1 MLFEV
6 VAQVLLFN
14 CNVGK
19 SLGMMSVEKVQLES
33 TLMAK
38 IDFTMAKSISN
49 RFYNGKIDFR
59 MPKSIFAGKV
69 ENQFKFFNMCVTV

>member
-33 TLMAK
+33 TLMMAK
-38 IDFTMAKSISN
+38 IDFTMAKSILQWLN
-49 RFYNGKIDFR
+49 PFQDAKIDF
-59 MPKSIFAGKV
+59 
-69 ENQFKFFNMCVTV
+69 CW

>member
-6 VAQVLLFN
+6 VAQVFLFN

-19 SLGMMSVEKVQLES
+19 SLGMMSVEKVELES
-33 TLMAK
+33 TLMMAK
-38 IDFTMAKSISN
+38 IDFTMAKLISN

-69 ENQFKFFNMCVTV
+69 ENQFKFSTCV

>member
-19 SLGMMSVEKVQLES
+19 SLGMMSVEKVQLET
-33 TLMAK
+33 TLMMAK
-38 IDFTMAKSISN
+38 IDFTMAKSILHWQN
-49 RFYNGKIDFR
+49 RFQGAKIDFYWKSR
-59 MPKSIFAGKV
+59 KSI
-69 ENQFKFFNMCVTV
+69 

>member
-19 SLGMMSVEKVQLES
+19 SLGMMSVEKVQFES
-33 TLMAK
+33 TLMMAK
-38 IDFTMAKSISN
+38 IDFTMEKSISN

-59 MPKSIFAGKV
+59 VPK
-69 ENQFKFFNMCVTV
+69 

>member
-6 VAQVLLFN
+6 VAQMLLFN

-38 IDFTMAKSISN
+38 IDFTMAKSILN
-49 RFYNGKIDFR
+49 LFIFCEIDFR
-59 MPKSIFAGKV
+59 MTNSSFVGKV
-69 ENQFKFFNMCVTV
+69 